1 MHPKPASKTKMPPS
15 RGGAAQ
21 TTRSRGLPLKVL
33 RRIKANA
40 RTLPALDEVDDDDP
54 IDFLRP

>member
-1 MHPKPASKTKMPPS
+1 MRPKSVSKTKPPS

-21 TTRSRGLPLKVL
+21 APRSRGLPLAIL

-40 RTLPALDEVDDDDP
+40 QTLPALDEVDDDDP
-54 IDFLRP
+54 IDFLRS